1 MRKYISILAI
11 ALAALFVATSCEFSS
26 GTDPDTNKAN
36 RLLWNRVQDVLGS
49 QYNHIVAMAQLNDT
63 LRKAEYGNKPYKGE
77 VPEIT
82 ESNGVYTLVYAYE
95 RTYIVNTLGKRL
107 EEGGEWSIL
116 VRYGTYMEPYKLGTV
131 KGVVG
136 EPTKFSFDFDDLYSY
151 HSSYHSALKADVE
164 YAYNALDECIDITF
178 ATAEGYSVEQYET
191 STPDYIVEFQA
202 MKPLVY
208 YGGVLHSGE
217 VDILYKDNVLNTQR
231 GVKVEIIN
239 KIATFASPIHKVE

>member
-1 MRKYISILAI
+1 MRKYISII
-11 ALAALFVATSCEFSS
+11 VVALVALFATSCELAS
-26 GTDPDTNKAN
+26 GTEPNPNKAN
-36 RLLWNRVQDVLGS
+36 KLLWSRTQEVFSG
-49 QYNHIVAMAQLNDT
+49 QYEHILAIAQLNDT
-63 LRKAEYGNKPYKGE
+63 LRGADYNKAYKGYD
-77 VPEIT
+77 PEII
-82 ESNGVYTLVYAYE
+82 EKDGVYKLSYGYQ
-95 RTYIVNTLGKRL
+95 RIYRINTAGKLL
-107 EEGGEWSIL
+107 EEGGEWTIT
-116 VRYGTYMEPYKLGTV
+116 VQYGTYMEPYKLGTV
-131 KGVVG
+131 KGVEG
-136 EPTKFSFDFDDLYSY
+136 EPTKFSIDFDDLYSY

-191 STPDYIVEFQA
+191 SAPDYIVEFQA

-239 KIATFASPIHKVE
+239 KIVTFASPIHKVE